1 MFLRKERTPCWE
13 NSSSE
18 THFRLSSRSYIVHFL
33 AVMTTSQLLGCRRT
47 ERTILN
53 ELFSSEERHGESVPF
68 LLTVTINT
76 LDNWKKNN

>member
-1 MFLRKERTPCWE
+1 MFLRKERTPWE

-53 ELFSSEERHGESVPF
+53 ELFSEERHGESVPF
-68 LLTVTINT
+68 LLTINT